1 MTLTQALGS
10 GHSRDSQALGQTP
23 PALRHLPLERE
34 AVRNF
39 LLFFFRKTIGS
50 HLAGA
55 GEDQLA
61 GEAAL
66 GLCGE
71 TGNLRVNA
79 GSGLVELQRA
89 DTLPAGGSE
98 DRMVPRLRTS
108 ARAPEPPVC
117 GPGGGAASAD
127 SQERIR
133 LHLAVLNQIRGEGL
147 GLSDLRVLP
156 TAEPTGEAQ
165 KALMVPGGGEA
176 HPTLAARVPDTPG
189 DRLRFFT
196 LGAQADPSSLIMAL
210 SNRIKQNLS
219 RILHGKFSLG
229 RQKRTGSREY

>member
-1 MTLTQALGS
+1 MSLTQALGS
-10 GHSRDSQALGQTP
+10 GHSRHSQALGQTP
-23 PALRHLPLERE
+23 PAFRHLPLERE

-39 LLFFFRKTIGS
+39 LLFFRKTIGS

-61 GEAAL
+61 AEAAL
-66 GLCGE
+66 GLCGD

-79 GSGLVELQRA
+79 GSGLVELRQA

-98 DRMVPRLRTS
+98 DRMVPPIRRP

-133 LHLAVLNQIRGEGL
+133 LHLAVPNQIRGEGL
-147 GLSDLRVLP
+147 GPSDLRVLP
-156 TAEPTGEAQ
+156 TAEPSGEAQ
-165 KALMVPGGGEA
+165 KALMVPGGG
-176 HPTLAARVPDTPG
+176 
-189 DRLRFFT
+189 
-196 LGAQADPSSLIMAL
+196 
-210 SNRIKQNLS
+210 
-219 RILHGKFSLG
+219 
-229 RQKRTGSREY
+229 

>member
-1 MTLTQALGS
+1 
-10 GHSRDSQALGQTP
+10 
-23 PALRHLPLERE
+23 
-34 AVRNF
+34 
-39 LLFFFRKTIGS
+39 
-50 HLAGA
+50 
-55 GEDQLA
+55 
-61 GEAAL
+61 
-66 GLCGE
+66 
-71 TGNLRVNA
+71 
-79 GSGLVELQRA
+79 
-89 DTLPAGGSE
+89 
-98 DRMVPRLRTS
+98 MVPRLRTS
-108 ARAPEPPVC
+108 ARAPDPPVC

>member
-1 MTLTQALGS
+1 MRL
-10 GHSRDSQALGQTP
+10 
-23 PALRHLPLERE
+23 LEI
-34 AVRNF
+34 F
-39 LLFFFRKTIGS
+39 SFFFFRKTIGS
-50 HLAGA
+50 HLAGP

-147 GLSDLRVLP
+147 GLSDLRVIP
-156 TAEPTGEAQ
+156 TAEPTGEG
-165 KALMVPGGGEA
+165 PGSQDSGFC
-176 HPTLAARVPDTPG
+176 PLDFQR
-189 DRLRFFT
+189 T
-196 LGAQADPSSLIMAL
+196 LGCLGNPRRLGDFSAEGWSGKGLDPKDEAFLRPPGWGAL
-210 SNRIKQNLS
+210 RCPCCAACGLEWPGAKD
-219 RILHGKFSLG
+219 RGPV
-229 RQKRTGSREY
+229 